1 MKRFFKWGAIGC
13 GGLIGLFILLVILAA
28 IFGSSEEAPPPSS
41 SVVRTESPTPALV
54 VAPGRIVVEGADI
67 ASQTADAPN
76 AAESPSIA
84 KSDNA
89 LACEWSAACAVSG
102 LERDLWAR
110 VFQECAPDAD
120 CRLQAS
126 ASDISARLER
136 LLSVESRQSPDGSTA
151 YRATSDDG
159 QRSVTWMDKNGVVF
173 VDMSATVPYDFND
186 ISTEALIRDIVNES
200 VPGPWDFDVAA
211 SIASRWSVFYTQPAS
226 VWSEGP
232 DAEISYGNGGEVN
245 GVAMRVYYIPRLSK
259 AGVVFEVSR

>member
-28 IFGSSEEAPPPSS
+28 IFGSSEEAPPPGS
-41 SVVRTESPTPALV
+41 SVVQTESRPTRSTATPA
-54 VAPGRIVVEGADI
+54 P
-67 ASQTADAPN
+67 TATPV
-76 AAESPSIA
+76 AES
-84 KSDNA
+84 DDA

-173 VDMSATVPYDFND
+173 MDMSATVPYDFSD
-186 ISTEALIRDIVNES
+186 ISTEVLVRDIANES

-211 SIASRWSVFYTQPAS
+211 SIASTWSVFYTQPAS

-245 GVAMRVYYIPRLSK
+245 GVAMRVYYIPLLSK